1 MRASDLYRGVTRLT
15 AAIESTAASTVG
27 MMIQPLLRTSAWPS
41 ARKSRSPD
49 SGAAASLSVAGA
61 AVATAHWTAVFSLP
75 ALSAPA
81 RQNAK
86 RIAHSR
92 RHYCS
97 LNPGDYTL
105 LRLPPG

>member
-15 AAIESTAASTVG
+15 AVIESTAASTVG
-27 MMIQPLLRTSAWPS
+27 TMIQPLLRASAWPS

-49 SGAAASLSVAGA
+49 PDAGA
-61 AVATAHWTAVFSLP
+61 GLKTAGAGFETALWTNAFSL
-75 ALSAPA
+75 PA

-86 RIAHSR
+86 RISHSR
-92 RHYCS
+92 RRYDS
-97 LNPGDYTL
+97 TNPADYTP